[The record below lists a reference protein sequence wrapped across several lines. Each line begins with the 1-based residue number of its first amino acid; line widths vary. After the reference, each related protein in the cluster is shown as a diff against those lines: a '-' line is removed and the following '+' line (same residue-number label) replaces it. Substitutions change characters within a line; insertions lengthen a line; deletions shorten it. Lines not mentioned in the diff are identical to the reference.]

1 MNKLNLQLLMFL
13 LIPLLILGGIG
24 FFFYRMYADLQ
35 MLKSQVAVL
44 SDVST
49 STAPLVR
56 IGSGIVQNNFAGLC
70 ILSNNPQ
77 ICQAAGITPPQQ
89 TNPTQ

>member
-1 MNKLNLQLLMFL
+1 MNRQLIIVLAVL
-13 LIPLLILGGIG
+13 VLIVGSIG

-89 TNPTQ
+89 TNPTP